1 MASLSHHLERVR
13 AKPHHEQRKIA
24 FLAAFGVTSL
34 VTLGWLGAL
43 ASSPVLALNPRADQ
57 NEELNMQNALTDT
70 RSSFGEL
77 AGAAAAAI
85 GATTSPARITVVDTK
100 TTSTLDAPK
109 QNYNDTHETVLTF

>member
-1 MASLSHHLERVR
+1 MAPLSHHLERVR

-24 FLAAFGVTSL
+24 FATALGVTGL

-43 ASSPVLALNPRADQ
+43 ASSPVLALNPRSNQ
-57 NEELNMQNALTDT
+57 SEELNMQDALTDT
-70 RSSFGEL
+70 RSNFSEL

-109 QNYNDTHETVLTF
+109 QNHNDTHETVLTF